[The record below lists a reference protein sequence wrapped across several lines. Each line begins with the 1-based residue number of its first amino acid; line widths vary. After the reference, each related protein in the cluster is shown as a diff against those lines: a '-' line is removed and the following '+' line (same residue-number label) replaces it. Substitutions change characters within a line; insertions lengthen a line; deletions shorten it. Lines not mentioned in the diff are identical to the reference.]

1 MDENNKLWLSIVV
14 VAQCTLYT
22 FSSLLGLMARDNDQN
37 DDVQEEMREE
47 EAALYFTCSL
57 MYESKSTEHKTV

>member
-1 MDENNKLWLSIVV
+1 MVLV
-14 VAQCTLYT
+14 VAQCTLCT

-47 EAALYFTCSL
+47 EGPLYFYL
-57 MYESKSTEHKTV
+57 LADVRK